1 MTSYM
6 NEDEQ
11 LEAVKKWW
19 KENGTS
25 IVIGVVL
32 GLAVLFGWQGWK
44 SYRVAEGQAASNL
57 YFSMQNQGASGD
69 VDAVLITGKR
79 LLGEHTGSVYAS
91 FAALKLA
98 QLAYARGD
106 KASAVENLG
115 WVVANA
121 PDRVIAD
128 LARVRLA
135 RAYLDQGQWDLAS
148 AQLDAVEKSFMPGS
162 VAELRGDIAHAR
174 GDLEAAR
181 RAYAEAM
188 ASPDEVLGTV
198 RLKLQALGTGEP
210 S

>member
-19 KENGTS
+19 KENGAS

-44 SYRVAEGQAASNL
+44 SYRLAEGQTASNL
-57 YFSMQNQGASGD
+57 YFSMQNQAASGD
-69 VDAVLITGKR
+69 ADAALVTGKR

-91 FAALKLA
+91 FAAFKLA
-98 QLAYARGD
+98 QLAYERGD

-115 WVVANA
+115 WVVSNA
-121 PDRVIAD
+121 PDRVVAD

-135 RAYLDQGQWDLAS
+135 RAYVDQQQWDLAN
-148 AQLDAVEKSFMPGS
+148 AQLDAVDPDFMPGS
-162 VAELRGDIAHAR
+162 VAEMRGDIAQAR

-181 RAYAEAM
+181 RAYAEAL

-198 RLKLQALGTGEP
+198 RLKLQALGIGE
-210 S
+210 SS

>member
-11 LEAVKKWW
+11 LEAVKRWW

-57 YFSMQNQGASGD
+57 YFSMQNQAASGD
-69 VDAVLITGKR
+69 LETALQTGKR

-98 QLAYARGD
+98 QLSYARGD
-106 KASAVENLG
+106 KAGAVENLG
-115 WVVANA
+115 WVVSNA
-121 PDRVIAD
+121 PDPVIAD

-135 RAYLDQGQWDLAS
+135 RAYIDQAQWDLAS
-148 AQLDAVEKSFMPGS
+148 AQLDAVDKHFMPGG
-162 VAELRGDIAHAR
+162 VADLRGDIAWAR

-181 RAYAEAM
+181 QAYAEAL

-198 RLKLQALGTGEP
+198 RLKLQALGAGE
-210 S
+210 SS